1 MNVFKPVMIA
11 NLLRSIRLLAD
22 GAISFEKNCVV
33 GIQPNKEK
41 IQKIMEESLM
51 LVTAL
56 NPHVGYD
63 NAAKIAKTAHK
74 DGSTLKEAAL
84 KLKLINEA
92 DFDKWVRPEDMLG
105 TLFSHPLKLS
115 SNFISKLTVS
125 GCNRSKVKDVG
136 QIEKKEKENEI
147 KSTS

>member
-1 MNVFKPVMIA
+1 MIA

-22 GAISFEKNCVV
+22 GALSFEKNCVV

-41 IQKIMEESLM
+41 IKKIMEESLM

-74 DGSTLKEAAL
+74 DGSTLKEAAM
-84 KLKLINEA
+84 KLKLIDEK
-92 DFDKWVRPEDMLG
+92 DFDKWVKPEDMLG
-105 TLFSHPLKLS
+105 TFLDTFNSR
-115 SNFISKLTVS
+115 V
-125 GCNRSKVKDVG
+125 RS
-136 QIEKKEKENEI
+136 
-147 KSTS
+147 